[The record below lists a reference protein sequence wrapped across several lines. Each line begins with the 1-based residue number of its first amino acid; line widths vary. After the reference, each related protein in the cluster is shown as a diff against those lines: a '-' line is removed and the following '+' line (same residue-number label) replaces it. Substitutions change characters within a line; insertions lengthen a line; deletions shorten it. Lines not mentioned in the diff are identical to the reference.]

1 MEINKIHNM
10 DCIEGLKKLE
20 DNSVDCIFNDPWY
33 YPENQRTRNAF
44 ENDTFWEITETWLR
58 ECKRVLKDSGHMFV
72 SFSSQ
77 KMAKFEM
84 LLAKINLPLQSR
96 IVWHYRNAGGRCA
109 DKSRWGKTY
118 EMVYHLSF
126 GARLN
131 FPEKWGDERFDV
143 WTIAI
148 PQSNFKDKKI
158 HEFQKP
164 LALLRRIIS
173 IGSHEGDLVLDCFM
187 GSGTT
192 AVVSKELGRDYLGFE
207 LLKENVDM
215 ANNRIETTQSVQKM
229 QSEDEDET
237 N

>member
-1 MEINKIHNM
+1 MLKANKIYNQ
-10 DCIEGLKKLE
+10 DCLEGLKE
-20 DNSVDCIFNDPWY
+20 IDDNSVDCIFNDPWY
-33 YPENQRTRNAF
+33 YPDNQKTRNAF
-44 ENDTFWEITETWLR
+44 EDDTFWEITESWLK

-84 LLAKINLPLQSR
+84 LLAKLNFPLQSR

-118 EMVYHLSF
+118 EMIYHLSF

-131 FPEKWGDERFDV
+131 FPEVWGDERFDV

-164 LALLRRIIS
+164 LNLLRRIIS
-173 IGSHEGDLVLDCFM
+173 IGSHERDLVLDCFM

-192 AVVSKELGRDYLGFE
+192 AVVSKELNRNFIGFE
-207 LLKENVDM
+207 INKEHCELIKNRLKDF
-215 ANNRIETTQSVQKM
+215 ALSGG
-229 QSEDEDET
+229 SEE
-237 N
+237 